1 MLFRSALGPE
11 FTSTFAE
18 VLRFDWQRFL
28 SHVTDWEINEYREM
42 L

>member
-1 MLFRSALGPE
+1 
-11 FTSTFAE
+11 